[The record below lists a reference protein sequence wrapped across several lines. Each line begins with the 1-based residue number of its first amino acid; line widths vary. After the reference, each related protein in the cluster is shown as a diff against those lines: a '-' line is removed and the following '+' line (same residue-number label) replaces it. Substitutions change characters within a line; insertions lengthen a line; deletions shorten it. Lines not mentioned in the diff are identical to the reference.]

1 LDPTDLELLYEWEN
15 DTTIW
20 MVSGTQTPFSRFVLE
35 QYLTS
40 SHQDIYTN
48 KQLRLIIEFF
58 EDTED
63 DIGYPVGCIDL
74 FDFDPKNMHAGIGI
88 LIGDKEMMNHGFATE
103 ALGLLINYCFKTVNL
118 HQIYC
123 NITTE
128 NEASLHLF
136 KKMGFEI
143 TGLKQDW
150 IYHDGKFHDEYIL
163 QLINK

>member
-1 LDPTDLELLYEWEN
+1 
-15 DTTIW
+15 
-20 MVSGTQTPFSRFVLE
+20 M
-35 QYLTS
+35 
-40 SHQDIYTN
+40 
-48 KQLRLIIEFF
+48 
-58 EDTED
+58 
-63 DIGYPVGCIDL
+63 L
-74 FDFDPKNMHAGIGI
+74 FRS
-88 LIGDKEMMNHGFATE
+88 E